1 MANFSGG
8 SVIGRHCNGLESVLS
23 MTAVFRKERSD
34 IYITVKRGNI
44 PLAENPYVISAWA
57 VWFSPPF
64 VSYYSTIL
72 DIIHKWPIDSY

>member
-8 SVIGRHCNGLESVLS
+8 SVIGRHCNG
-23 MTAVFRKERSD
+23 FRKERSD

-57 VWFSPPF
+57 VCFSPPF